1 MDPQLKQRLVGA
13 AVLVALAVLFIPSFL
28 KTAPNPTV
36 AAIPRDIAS
45 MPADEFPATM
55 SVIEPLVVTE
65 IDKGLDADPAA
76 LAAQIK
82 PTAGKITD
90 LAALPAIDPTSAPL
104 PENEEP
110 AMPVATEML
119 PHVVAEAA
127 ARDAHWTIQLGSF
140 TSAGNANGLL
150 AKLRKAGFEAF
161 VTPLMQHNKPAY
173 RVRVGR
179 TDTRPEAERLHA
191 RLAQTLGYTGMI
203 VRNESGSP

>member
-36 AAIPRDIAS
+36 AAIPRDIAP

-55 SVIEPLVVTE
+55 PVIEPLLATE
-65 IDKGLDADPAA
+65 IDKGLDADPTA

-82 PTAGKITD
+82 PAAGKITD
-90 LAALPAIDPTSAPL
+90 LAALRAIDPTLA
-104 PENEEP
+104 
-110 AMPVATEML
+110 PVAESDDPAL
-119 PHVVAEAA
+119 SEAA
-127 ARDAHWTIQLGSF
+127 EMSPSVTVAAAGDAHWTIQLGSF
-140 TSAGNANGLL
+140 TSEGNANGLL

-161 VTPLMQHNKPAY
+161 VTPLMQHNKTAY

-179 TDTRPEAERLHA
+179 TGTRPEAERLHA
-191 RLAQTLGYTGMI
+191 RLAQTLGYTGMV